1 MSVESKIMR
10 SVANVVS
17 YMKQQVVID
26 LLNASN
32 KGLVKIEKSEI
43 ERLGRIIES
52 SLDASFS
59 KASSEVVSLTKSLQ
73 EK

>member
-1 MSVESKIMR
+1 MSVESKVMR

-17 YMKQQVVID
+17 YMKQQVVVD

-43 ERLGRIIES
+43 ERLGRVIES

-59 KASSEVVSLTKSLQ
+59 RASNEIISLTRSLQ

>member
-1 MSVESKIMR
+1 MR

-17 YMKQQVVID
+17 YMKQQVVVD

-32 KGLVKIEKSEI
+32 RGIVKMEKSEI
-43 ERLGRIIES
+43 ERLGRVIES

-59 KASSEVVSLTKSLQ
+59 RASSEIVSLTRSLQ

>member
-1 MSVESKIMR
+1 MSVESKVMR

-17 YMKQQVVID
+17 YMKQQVVVD

-32 KGLVKIEKSEI
+32 KGIVKMEKSEI
-43 ERLGRIIES
+43 ERLGRVIES

-59 KASSEVVSLTKSLQ
+59 RASSEIVSLTRSLQ

>member
-1 MSVESKIMR
+1 MSVESKVMR

-17 YMKQQVVID
+17 YMKQQVVVD

-32 KGLVKIEKSEI
+32 KGIVKMEKSEI
-43 ERLGRIIES
+43 ERLGRVIES

-59 KASSEVVSLTKSLQ
+59 KASSEIVSLTRSLQ

>member
-1 MSVESKIMR
+1 MSVESKVMR

-17 YMKQQVVID
+17 YMKQQVVVD

-43 ERLGRIIES
+43 ERLGSVIES

-59 KASSEVVSLTKSLQ
+59 KASNEIVSLTRSLQ